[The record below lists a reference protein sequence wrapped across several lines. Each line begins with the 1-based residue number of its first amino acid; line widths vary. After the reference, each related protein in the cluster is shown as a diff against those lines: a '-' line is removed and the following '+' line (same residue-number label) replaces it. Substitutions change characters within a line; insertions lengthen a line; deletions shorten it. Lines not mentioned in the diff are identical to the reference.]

1 MLTNY
6 IKVALQSIFRNK
18 LTSFINIAGLA
29 FAMSCSLLIFFYIQ
43 DELSYDRYNEK
54 ADRTYSITREFL
66 SRDGST
72 SLHLGHLAPPF
83 GPLLK
88 NDFPDFEEVC
98 RTLQTRA
105 LLSIQENGAEQKAF
119 NEDNAFYAE
128 PNLFNIFTID
138 VRAGN
143 PGTALTG
150 PYKVMLSE
158 ETAKKYFGSVDPM
171 GKQLK
176 LGNTYNMEVA
186 VVYKDFPNQAHW

>member
-1 MLTNY
+1 
-6 IKVALQSIFRNK
+6 
-18 LTSFINIAGLA
+18 
-29 FAMSCSLLIFFYIQ
+29 
-43 DELSYDRYNEK
+43 
-54 ADRTYSITREFL
+54 
-66 SRDGST
+66 
-72 SLHLGHLAPPF
+72 
-83 GPLLK
+83 
-88 NDFPDFEEVC
+88 
-98 RTLQTRA
+98 
-105 LLSIQENGAEQKAF
+105 ENGAEQKAF

-138 VRAGN
+138 VKTGN

-186 VVYKDFPNQAHW
+186 GVYKDFPNQAHWHPDVLISFSTLEDTTIYGRRGLETNFGNNSFGTYALVKEPFDVQKIESQFPAFQDKNIGAGPGAATAQANAPKPSSFSRLHLQRLTDIHLHSHLDSEVEANGNI